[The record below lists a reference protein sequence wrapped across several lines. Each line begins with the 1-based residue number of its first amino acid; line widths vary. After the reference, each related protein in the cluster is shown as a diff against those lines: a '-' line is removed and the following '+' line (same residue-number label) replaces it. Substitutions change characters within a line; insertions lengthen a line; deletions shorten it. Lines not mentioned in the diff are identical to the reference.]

1 MRACAVM
8 LVGGVLNPR
17 CLREINVFVARL
29 VLIVVGVTT
38 RIFFAAIWA
47 NSRRCVSIW
56 RGRAPRGNGWRM
68 SEACSGDVLLGPGVD
83 PRNGEPP
90 AVYQA
95 RAGGGLF
102 GVWPSALDQHR
113 WTRQHHTRCTGR
125 GFGVWSASRYLHR
138 AGCGFMQSACS
149 IIGGGGRSG
158 RQLGRSRRQPS
169 APRRTEHL
177 TVRHGGKSGAL
188 PGLSSGR
195 RSQPDPRTLR
205 GVVLARWGEGNGPHA
220 GRVGYSEGA
229 VWDGFSGERT
239 TARTPDSP
247 RSADARPTSRVLEA
261 PKVPPAR
268 YRIGQPFA
276 YHRLSLHSPSLNA
289 RTPKASEPL

>member
-1 MRACAVM
+1 MPPRNKCFCRA
-8 LVGGVLNPR
+8 
-17 CLREINVFVARL
+17 L
-29 VLIVVGVTT
+29 VLIVVGLTT

-95 RAGGGLF
+95 RAGAVCL
-102 GVWPSALDQHR
+102 
-113 WTRQHHTRCTGR
+113 
-125 GFGVWSASRYLHR
+125 
-138 AGCGFMQSACS
+138 GCGRRHWISTAGHASITRDALAGGSGCGVLRATSTARAAASCS
-149 IIGGGGRSG
+149 PPAASSGGWSIRLS
-158 RQLGRSRRQPS
+158 
-169 APRRTEHL
+169 L

-239 TARTPDSP
+239 TAKGTGRGKGT
-247 RSADARPTSRVLEA
+247 
-261 PKVPPAR
+261 R
-268 YRIGQPFA
+268 YRIRQQLADRPGI
-276 YHRLSLHSPSLNA
+276 
-289 RTPKASEPL
+289 